1 MGCQDSRRQV
11 YSQHRVEVGN
21 TGWDILCSL
30 SQALRHNLLK
40 SLGWGFPANS
50 ALPPSAAS
58 RGNATVIYK

>member
-50 ALPPSAAS
+50 ALPPSATS